1 MEEAIRMILSHL
13 NSNKS
18 IWFWGV
24 HPLKAPSTNI
34 YNSREALNLEVIMKK
49 LTGNKSALIDTMY
62 IGEYATYIY
71 TFDGETSGNIYQCN
85 GTQLDDEGKLMAL
98 KLKCDGYEID
108 DRTMSL

>member
-1 MEEAIRMILSHL
+1 MTVSVS

-24 HPLKAPSTNI
+24 HPLKAPLQLN
-34 YNSREALNLEVIMKK
+34 NSREALNLEVIMKK

>member
-1 MEEAIRMILSHL
+1 
-13 NSNKS
+13 
-18 IWFWGV
+18 
-24 HPLKAPSTNI
+24 
-34 YNSREALNLEVIMKK
+34 MKK

-108 DRTMSL
+108 DRTMSLQEVLSMNKELIKKYVEYLNEALKYGVTDKISYKLIY

>member
-1 MEEAIRMILSHL
+1 
-13 NSNKS
+13 
-18 IWFWGV
+18 
-24 HPLKAPSTNI
+24 
-34 YNSREALNLEVIMKK
+34 
-49 LTGNKSALIDTMY
+49 MY

-71 TFDGETSGNIYQCN
+71 TFDGETSGNVYQCN